1 MTEPPARP
9 EHPRVQ
15 ALLSGVPRDAR
26 RVVERADAPTGF
38 AEAYRAHAPQ
48 AAVETYGPDA
58 DLPHPAVDDPK
69 QAGAPAADALVYPDA
84 IARAGDPVARLRADL
99 PALADGGTV
108 VAVLPNAQHWRRL
121 QQTLT
126 GDWRYETGPPLLTPG
141 GHAFTA
147 ATIRE
152 LLGRAGLHGGAVHPV
167 VDPQEDRPAANA
179 AIERLARAT
188 GEDIDRVRA
197 RSRPESFL
205 VIATRRKPRP
215 LQLQAMTLRP
225 QGACIEVRV
234 SEPMAALATR
244 PEVRVRV
251 QRQTAKLDRDPN
263 KPDKI
268 FFWQRPILTWDQLDN
283 VRRLIDAG
291 YLVVTEFDD
300 HPMRWPAIEEN
311 AYLSFRAVHAVQTST
326 PALAGVLG
334 ALNPT
339 VGTFPNGVAKL
350 PPPPEALPADAPVRV
365 FFGALNR
372 AEDWRPM
379 VAAINAVLARHP
391 GRLHV
396 EVIHDR
402 AFFDALE
409 TPDKTFTPTC
419 GYETYKAI
427 LGRCQLALMPL
438 EAGTFNAMKSDLKF
452 VEAAAHGAV
461 ALASP
466 TVYAE
471 TIRDGETGMICQ
483 SPEAFADA
491 LEALA
496 RDPERRLRI
505 ARAAWEWVRDNRML
519 AYQIG
524 PRLAWYRDL
533 LARRQE
539 LSEAL
544 YERVPRLR
552 P

>member
-1 MTEPPARP
+1 VSERLNADG
-9 EHPRVQ
+9 RVQ
-15 ALLSGVPRDAR
+15 ALLARIPRDADL
-26 RVVERADAPTGF
+26 VTFVGDGDDDLIH
-38 AEAYRAHAPQ
+38 AYRTYNP
-48 AAVETYGPDA
+48 AATVHRRPPSGGP
-58 DLPHPAVDDPK
+58 LNRSPAAERESDVLVL
-69 QAGAPAADALVYPDA
+69 ADALA
-84 IARAGDPVARLRADL
+84 QASDPARLLADHQADL
-99 PALADGGTV
+99 AKDGTV
-108 VAVLPNAQHWRRL
+108 VACLPNARYWRRL
-121 QQTLT
+121 DRALAGGWDYADGT
-126 GDWRYETGPPLLTPG
+126 PLGARG
-141 GHAFTA
+141 GRAFTPA
-147 ATIRE
+147 VARE
-152 LLGRAGLHGGAVHPV
+152 MVRRAGLEVSGLHPL
-167 VDPQEDRPAANA
+167 PAASDIGDEPEDA
-179 AIERLARAT
+179 VARLAQAQGVT
-188 GEDIDRVRA
+188 PERVRPILLA
-197 RSRPESFL
+197 ESY
-205 VIATRRKPRP
+205 VVVAVRRLAPR

-263 KPDKI
+263 TPDKI

-300 HPMRWPAIEEN
+300 HPMRWPAIEQN

-350 PPPPEALPADAPVRV
+350 PPPPEPLPADAPVRV

-419 GYETYKAI
+419 GYDTYKAI

-471 TIRDGETGMICQ
+471 TIRDGETGVICQ

-505 ARAAWEWVRDNRML
+505 ARAAWQWVRDNRML
-519 AYQIG
+519 ADQIG

-544 YERVPRLR
+544 YARVPQLR
-552 P
+552 G